1 VGLNTKITLKSWRR
15 TANNTMKKL
24 STLAVVALLA
34 GAAIN
39 AQAQVKFK
47 ITRKDDLKTYVVSML
62 PEQTLKG
69 AKNTIGTAQVTLR
82 VKSDKAFIL
91 NNLKSANQDADWQTG
106 AAMKS
111 PDGAGDYDYVSINLK
126 NVGTKAFTFTEGQEV
141 ELFSFQNA
149 GEQLDANVELIDNN
163 NDELIKTHGAEFN
176 VKNHISVL
184 GFGHRNAYSGNAG
197 ALMNPEEIAKKL
209 RIQKVFPNPAVD
221 RTTVVYEN
229 LLDVAE
235 GDLFLTIIDSRS
247 SRELVR
253 KKVKMGAG
261 EFNIDL
267 SLEDLTE
274 GSYLVHIEKDG
285 LRIGSAQKLM
295 VVK

>member
-1 VGLNTKITLKSWRR
+1 MNNLTKLT
-15 TANNTMKKL
+15 
-24 STLAVVALLA
+24 VVALLV
-34 GAAIN
+34 GAALT
-39 AQAQVKFK
+39 AEAQVKFK

-82 VKSDKAFIL
+82 VKSDKEFIL
-91 NNLKSANQDADWQTG
+91 NNLKSLNSDADWQTG

-111 PDGAGDYDYVSINLK
+111 PGGASDYDYVSINLK
-126 NVGTKAFTFTEGQEV
+126 TVGSKAFTFTEGQEV

-149 GEQLDANVELIDNN
+149 GEQLDASVELIDNQ
-163 NDELIKTHGAEFN
+163 NDELIKAHGSEFN
-176 VKNHISVL
+176 VRNHISVL
-184 GFGHRNAYSGNAG
+184 GYGHRNAYSGNAG
-197 ALMNPEEIAKKL
+197 SLLNPEDIAKKL
-209 RIQKVFPNPAVD
+209 RIQKVFPNPAVET
-221 RTTVVYEN
+221 TTVVWEN
-229 LLDVAE
+229 LLDETA
-235 GDLFLTIIDSRS
+235 GDLFLTVIDSRS
-247 SRELVR
+247 SRELLR

-261 EFNIDL
+261 EFSIDL

>member
-1 VGLNTKITLKSWRR
+1 MN
-15 TANNTMKKL
+15 KL
-24 STLAVVALLA
+24 SKLAVVALLA
-34 GAAIN
+34 GAAIK
-39 AQAQVKFK
+39 AEAQVKFK

-69 AKNTIGTAQVTLR
+69 AKNTIGTAQVTMR

-91 NNLKSANQDADWQTG
+91 NNLKSANQDAEWQTG

-111 PDGAGDYDYVSINLK
+111 PDGAGEYDYLSINLK
-126 NVGTKAFTFTEGQEV
+126 NVGTKAFTFTEGEEV

-149 GEQLDANVELIDNN
+149 GEQLDASVELIDNQ
-163 NDELIKTHGAEFN
+163 NDELIRTSGAKYN

-184 GFGHRNAYSGNAG
+184 GFGLKNAYSGNAG
-197 ALMNPEEIAKKL
+197 SMMNPEDVAKKL

-229 LLDVAE
+229 LLDITE
-235 GDLFLTIIDSRS
+235 GDLFVTVVDSRS

-261 EFNIDL
+261 EFSIEL

>member
-1 VGLNTKITLKSWRR
+1 
-15 TANNTMKKL
+15 MKKL
-24 STLAVVALLA
+24 SKLAVVALLA
-34 GAAIN
+34 GATIN
-39 AQAQVKFK
+39 AEAQVKFK

-62 PEQTLKG
+62 PEATLKG

-82 VKSDKAFIL
+82 VKSDKTFIL
-91 NNLKSANQDADWQTG
+91 NNLKSASQDADWQTG

-126 NVGTKAFTFTEGQEV
+126 NVGSKAFTFTEGQEV

-149 GEQLDANVELIDNN
+149 GEQLDASVELIDNQS
-163 NDELIKTHGAEFN
+163 DELIKTNGSKYN

-184 GFGHRNAYSGNAG
+184 GYGHRNAYSGNAG
-197 ALMNPEEIAKKL
+197 LLMNPEEVAKKL

-229 LLDVAE
+229 LLDATE
-235 GDLFLTIIDSRS
+235 GDLFVTVIDAKS
-247 SRELVR
+247 SREIVR

-261 EFNIDL
+261 EFSIDL
-267 SLEDLTE
+267 SLEGITE

-285 LRIGSAQKLM
+285 MRIGSAQKLM